1 MKLPKEYRRFIG
13 KYSACNS
20 SYGKKMLR
28 KFGYGPETEVVK
40 KVVEEVIEE
49 VKPKA
54 KPKAKRKTSKKKT
67 D

>member
-1 MKLPKEYRRFIG
+1 MKLPKEYKKFIG
-13 KYSACNS
+13 NYSKCS
-20 SYGKKMLR
+20 SAYGRKMLR

-40 KVVEEVIEE
+40 EVVEE

-54 KPKAKRKTSKKKT
+54 KKKTSKKKS

>member
-13 KYSACNS
+13 RYSACTN
-20 SYGKKMLR
+20 SYGRKMLR

-40 KVVEEVIEE
+40 EVVEEVIEE

>member
-1 MKLPKEYRRFIG
+1 MRLPKEYRKFIG
-13 KYSACNS
+13 NYSKCS
-20 SYGKKMLR
+20 SAYGRKMLR

-40 KVVEEVIEE
+40 EVVEE

-54 KPKAKRKTSKKKT
+54 KKKTSKKKS

>member
-1 MKLPKEYRRFIG
+1 MKLPKEYKKLWKLFCLYKCLR
-13 KYSACNS
+13 
-20 SYGKKMLR
+20 KKMLR

-40 KVVEEVIEE
+40 EVVEE

-54 KPKAKRKTSKKKT
+54 KKKTSKKKS